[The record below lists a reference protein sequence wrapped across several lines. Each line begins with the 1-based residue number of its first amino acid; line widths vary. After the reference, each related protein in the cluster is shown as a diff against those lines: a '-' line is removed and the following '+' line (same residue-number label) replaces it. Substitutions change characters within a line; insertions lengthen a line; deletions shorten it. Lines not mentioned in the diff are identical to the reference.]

1 MQIIPIKRSYKSRVQ
16 DTKAGLNPEERKK
29 ENARGVG
36 SGGEG
41 RYVIIAWLAFQAACW
56 DDCRIPESNSKS

>member
-1 MQIIPIKRSYKSRVQ
+1 MQINCRKNAAKMQIIPIKRSYKSRAR

-36 SGGEG
+36 SGVGEL
-41 RYVIIAWLAFQAACW
+41 RDELLLFSQKYALA
-56 DDCRIPESNSKS
+56 I

>member
-1 MQIIPIKRSYKSRVQ
+1 MQIIPIKRSYKSRTR

-36 SGGEG
+36 SGGKIFD
-41 RYVIIAWLAFQAACW
+41 R
-56 DDCRIPESNSKS
+56 

>member
-1 MQIIPIKRSYKSRVQ
+1 MQIIPIKRSNKSRAQ
-16 DTKAGLNPEERKK
+16 DTKAGFNPEERKK
-29 ENARGVG
+29 ENARGVV
-36 SGGEG
+36 SGGKC